1 MQSIEWSGISQE
13 IQNLLCDRAKIIISD
28 YLKFKILDELIDE
41 VFYNVFVISRFFIL
55 H

>member
-28 YLKFKILDELIDE
+28 YLKFKILSELIDE
-41 VFYNVFVISRFFIL
+41 VIYHAFLISRFFIL

>member
-13 IQNLLCDRAKIIISD
+13 IQNLLCDRAKSVISE

-41 VFYNVFVISRFFIL
+41 VLYNVFVIPRFFIL

>member
-13 IQNLLCDRAKIIISD
+13 TQNLLCDRAKIIISD
-28 YLKFKILDELIDE
+28 YLKFKILSELIDE
-41 VFYNVFVISRFFIL
+41 VIYHAFLISMFFIL